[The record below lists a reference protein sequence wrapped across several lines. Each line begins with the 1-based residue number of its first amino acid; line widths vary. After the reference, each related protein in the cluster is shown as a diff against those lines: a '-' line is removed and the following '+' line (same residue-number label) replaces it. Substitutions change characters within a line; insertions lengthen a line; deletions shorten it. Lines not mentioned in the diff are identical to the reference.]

1 MNSLTFRKAKLED
14 LIQIKEVYNYAYN
27 HMKDEGNVNQWSDYI
42 SFEIGVINYIN
53 NNCFYVVVD
62 ENEIVGF
69 FALIYGID
77 VTYND
82 IRNGN
87 WVNNNE
93 YVTIHKIAVKYYQR
107 KIASKILAYIIE
119 KIKKEDINNIRID
132 THKDNISM
140 QTFLNKNGFIHCGEI
155 SITCDFNN
163 LSSLRE
169 AFIKVID

>member
-119 KIKKEDINNIRID
+119 KIKRTRNR
-132 THKDNISM
+132 T
-140 QTFLNKNGFIHCGEI
+140 
-155 SITCDFNN
+155 
-163 LSSLRE
+163 
-169 AFIKVID
+169 